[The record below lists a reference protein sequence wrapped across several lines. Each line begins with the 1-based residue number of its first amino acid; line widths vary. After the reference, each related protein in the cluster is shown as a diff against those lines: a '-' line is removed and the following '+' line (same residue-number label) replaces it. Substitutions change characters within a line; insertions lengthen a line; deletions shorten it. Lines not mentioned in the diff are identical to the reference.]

1 MQVGRFKT
9 SLRICMLSM
18 NRISIL
24 IYLSVQSR
32 RCACLYA
39 MRLPVSQQQTLI
51 LHSRQNSWCGGPRV
65 YLVKH
70 KAECIGCLLLFFFTV
85 RDFKVLGGFLHPEK
99 YISVNTRNLP
109 FYMVWLSSSFACLL
123 SLCKDFVRHTVV
135 CTHLIQRMTCA
146 V

>member
-1 MQVGRFKT
+1 
-9 SLRICMLSM
+9 MLSM

-51 LHSRQNSWCGGPRV
+51 LHSRQNSRCGGPRV

-70 KAECIGCLLLFFFTV
+70 KAECIGCLLFFFYSEGFQGARRV
-85 RDFKVLGGFLHPEK
+85 FAPRKVHLSKHQKFAILHGLVE
-99 YISVNTRNLP
+99 
-109 FYMVWLSSSFACLL
+109 F
-123 SLCKDFVRHTVV
+123 
-135 CTHLIQRMTCA
+135 
-146 V
+146 